1 MKISD
6 RQYDKVIQLTME
18 DGNEV
23 IAKLPNPNA
32 GKPHF
37 TTASEVATMHFVF
50 SPLCPIDFVS

>member
-1 MKISD
+1 
-6 RQYDKVIQLTME
+6 ME